1 MPLQSLVLQQA
12 DSPHILT
19 LVADGG
25 AVFGNFRIRKP
36 QGNLTIEM
44 ACQGGTTLEMI
55 QEAWQK
61 AGNQWVP
68 QFLKKDAEPFEAL
81 RTITLADGSVIAWYL
96 CHAKTSSPAD
106 VLMHWPSTWTEEDIG
121 RYYGFAEGDYCGPE
135 SGE

>member
-1 MPLQSLVLQQA
+1 MSLKNLTLQQA

-19 LVADGG
+19 LVADEG

-36 QGNLTIEM
+36 QGNLTIEVL
-44 ACQGGTTLEMI
+44 CQGGTTLEAI

-68 QFLKKDAEPFEAL
+68 QFLKKDAEPYEAL
-81 RTITLADGSVIAWYL
+81 RTITLSDGTIIAWYL
-96 CHAKTSSPAD
+96 CHAKQSPPAD
-106 VLMHWPSTWTEEDIG
+106 VLMHWPDGWSMEDIG
-121 RYYGFAEGDYCGPE
+121 RYYGFADADYCGP